1 MRTKNFARF
10 GLFLNGELLDSG
22 DMSEMMLSA
31 SRYAQKNPDYRYTI
45 SSMKFSGG
53 EDVEVT
59 EGTKIMKYTT
69 INNEMYIINEL
80 V

>member
-1 MRTKNFARF
+1 
-10 GLFLNGELLDSG
+10 
-22 DMSEMMLSA
+22 
-31 SRYAQKNPDYRYTI
+31 
-45 SSMKFSGG
+45 MKFSGG
-53 EDVEVT
+53 EDAEVT